1 MNKVLRKRVL
11 TWAGGIA
18 AGAIVLAVGVA
29 YIVVGISGRSEV
41 RDNLARELIVGT
53 PDMKPGGIETKLKID
68 LPTCDVAGKTVD
80 TGEEARC
87 FASYMRVHAL
97 EATDGQTYAQMGRYL
112 TADGEATSD
121 PALAA
126 KDPKSGRPV
135 ENALRNLWVNERAL
149 ATGLDMAF
157 FAEQVSL
164 FGIVVGIVAIVLGVG
179 LWVLVLTV
187 WGPTPWKSSE
197 VGSA

>member
-11 TWAGGIA
+11 AWAGGIA
-18 AGAIVLAVGVA
+18 AGAIVLAVGIA
-29 YIVVGISGRSEV
+29 YIVVGINGRSEV

-197 VGSA
+197 GGSA

>member
-1 MNKVLRKRVL
+1 M
-11 TWAGGIA
+11 
-18 AGAIVLAVGVA
+18 LAVGIA
-29 YIVVGISGRSEV
+29 YIVVGINGRSEV

-68 LPTCDVAGKTVD
+68 IPACDVAGKTVD

-97 EATDGQTYAQMGRYL
+97 EATEGQTYAQMGRYL

-135 ENALRNLWVNERAL
+135 ENGLRNLWVNERAL

-197 VGSA
+197 GGSA